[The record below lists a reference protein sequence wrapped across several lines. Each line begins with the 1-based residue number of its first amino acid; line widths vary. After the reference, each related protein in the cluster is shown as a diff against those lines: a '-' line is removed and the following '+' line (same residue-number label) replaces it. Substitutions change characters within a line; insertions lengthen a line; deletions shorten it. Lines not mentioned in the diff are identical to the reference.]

1 MSDNF
6 YISLP
11 SNGSSKSFPSNTQSN
26 FTTLLENPIQLNG
39 KYQIALAEI
48 SNFSNFTVNL
58 GEVSFKYPF
67 FGDVYEN
74 RDEIIKF
81 DFEIENGLD
90 LKNFFSKLNYEI
102 INEFI
107 KKEFLF
113 RQKLAFNTDD
123 YLLEKMQK
131 SNDKKIPSK
140 RTVLNVL
147 KYSNE
152 KFEILDKND
161 SIFSQLFKNGGGQ
174 YDIEKR
180 RFQFENVDFLK
191 AQFILVLIRV
201 PVVEENRSKNYFI
214 DKAYLI
220 KDDDYLLDES
230 SQERAWFPSETN
242 KINIKMF
249 QELKTY
255 KQSYFEE
262 DFILDFSYFS
272 FFCPFVKILLL
283 RVVLAL

>member
-58 GEVSFKYPF
+58 GEVSFKNPF

-90 LKNFFSKLNYEI
+90 LKNFCSKLNYEI

-107 KKEFLF
+107 KNEFLF
-113 RQKLAFNTDD
+113 SQKLAFNTDD

-152 KFEILDKND
+152 KYEILDKND
-161 SIFSQLFKNGGGQ
+161 SIFSELFKNGGGQ
-174 YDIEKR
+174 YDIEKI

-201 PVVEENRSKNYFI
+201 PVFEETRSKNYFI

-220 KDDDYLLDES
+220 KDDDYLLDET

-255 KQSYFEE
+255 KQPNFEE
-262 DFILDFSYFS
+262 FRL
-272 FFCPFVKILLL
+272 
-283 RVVLAL
+283 